1 MIELTS
7 SRMGFEPT
15 TIRSR
20 IIRDAEGAPPAS
32 CPGGIGNFGFNS
44 YDLLTFSIL
53 VMGAISSAVIVNTN
67 KNENNDNNND
77 LQASFGQINTNNQ
90 MASADQTHTNMAMII
105 SPPAGPPVV
114 IPIVMGRMLSNGTFA
129 LGKEASIPGNYSNNG
144 NSCLGE
150 ILCM

>member
-1 MIELTS
+1 MIELTKS
-7 SRMGFEPT
+7 AGFEPA
-15 TIRSR
+15 TIRTR
-20 IIRDAEGAPPAS
+20 FIRDAGSQPS

-129 LGKEASIPGNYSNNG
+129 LDKEASIPGNYSNNG
-144 NSCLGE
+144 NSCLDKT
-150 ILCM
+150 LHM